1 MADNSKLTDEEL
13 LEIREQFSQLDTSGN
28 GYIDLK
34 ELKDAL
40 DGVGYKIPQW
50 KVRCMID
57 EYNDNGRKTG
67 RAVNGSMNGD
77 MRKNGIS
84 LTEFEELCANL
95 KAQQVSST
103 FKQAVSKKENLEHL
117 GGMSEAS
124 SDGTTHSVRLEEQ
137 MAFSGWINSNLEHDP
152 DLKHLLPID
161 PEGKQLYEK
170 LKDGLILCKVI
181 NHSCPDTID
190 ERAINK
196 KNLTLYTK
204 HENLTLALV
213 SSQAIGCN
221 IVNIDAHDLAKG
233 KPHLVLGLLWQII
246 RIGLFNQITL
256 EHCPGLT
263 ELLND
268 QERIEDLL
276 ALSPEAIL
284 LRWVNHQL
292 QSAGV
297 TRRCTNF
304 QQDVSDSE
312 IYSYLLKQI
321 APDDAGVTLDALRET
336 DLVRRAEVMLQQAAK
351 LRCRAFVTPAD
362 VVGGVYKLNLAF
374 VANLFNQHPGLQRA
388 DTGDDT
394 YHQLDETREEK
405 TYRNWMNSMGVAP
418 HVNWLYSDL
427 TDGLVIFQLYDIIKP
442 GIVNWKK
449 VHRQFSK
456 LRKFMER
463 LENCNYAVEL
473 GRQLGFSLVG
483 IAGADINE
491 GNATLTLAL
500 IWQLMR
506 AYTLSV
512 LTRLANTGNPIIEK
526 EIVQWVNNKLQAAGK
541 TSSIKSFQDEALAD
555 GKVVLDLIDSIKP
568 GAINYDLVLHGG
580 TQEENLANAKYAV
593 SMARRCGARVYAL
606 PEDITERKPKMIM
619 TVFACLM
626 ALDYIPTMDAPTHAL
641 DGTAVQVVDHSGY
654 DAPITVDGEET
665 PYVHDNLVQSELEST
680 VLVHDLDQSTQAVSV
695 EDSLGQTELESPLL
709 VQDLDQNALAA
720 PEFVKSELQSPVFVN
735 DNYVFE
741 VNEQTNENNDPNS
754 VSEVNVVEK
763 PALPPKPENL
773 ARSTSVTV
781 KED

>member
-1 MADNSKLTDEEL
+1 MADPSKLTDEERG
-13 LEIREQFSQLDTSGN
+13 EIREQFTQLDTNES

-40 DGVGYKIPQW
+40 DSVGYKIPQW
-50 KVRCMID
+50 KIRCMI
-57 EYNDNGRKTG
+57 EEFDNTTKRGRG
-67 RAVNGSMNGD
+67 VNGNMNGD
-77 MRKNGIS
+77 TRKNGIS
-84 LTEFEELCANL
+84 LNEFEELCAQL
-95 KAQQVSST
+95 KAQQIAHT

-137 MAFSGWINSNLEHDP
+137 MAFSGWINSNLEKDP
-152 DLKHLLPID
+152 DLRHLLPID

-268 QERIEDLL
+268 EERIEDLL
-276 ALSPEAIL
+276 RLSPEAIL

-292 QSAGV
+292 ERAGV

-321 APDDAGVTLDALRET
+321 APNDAGVNLEALREH
-336 DLVRRAEVMLQQAAK
+336 DQLRRAELMLQQAAK

-374 VANLFNQHPGLQRA
+374 VANLFNQHPGLER
-388 DTGDDT
+388 TGDAEE
-394 YHQLDETREEK
+394 YQQIEETREEK

-427 TDGLVIFQLYDIIKP
+427 TDALVIFQLYDIIKP

-512 LTRLANTGNPIIEK
+512 LTRLANTGSPIIEK
-526 EIVQWVNNKLQAAGK
+526 EIVQWVNNKLQSAGK
-541 TSSIKSFQDEALAD
+541 TSSIKSFQDEVLAD
-555 GKVVLDLIDSIKP
+555 GKVVIDLIDAIKP
-568 GAINYDLVLHGG
+568 GTINYDLVLNGG
-580 TQEENLANAKYAV
+580 TLEENLANAKYAI

-626 ALDYIPTMDAPTHAL
+626 ALDYIPNMDVPVANN
-641 DGTAVQVVDHSGY
+641 VDNSGM
-654 DAPITVDGEET
+654 
-665 PYVHDNLVQSELEST
+665 
-680 VLVHDLDQSTQAVSV
+680 
-695 EDSLGQTELESPLL
+695 
-709 VQDLDQNALAA
+709 
-720 PEFVKSELQSPVFVN
+720 
-735 DNYVFE
+735 
-741 VNEQTNENNDPNS
+741 
-754 VSEVNVVEK
+754 SEVAIDNNIVDDMFGGIDDGPSGISEENFDEYEVVTEK
-763 PALPPKPENL
+763 PQPPPRPANL
-773 ARSTSVTV
+773 GRAS
-781 KED
+781 

>member
-13 LEIREQFSQLDTSGN
+13 SEIREQFAQLDTSGN

-40 DGVGYKIPQW
+40 DSVGYKIPQW
-50 KVRCMID
+50 KVRCMIE
-57 EYNDNGRKTG
+57 EYYDNGAKSG
-67 RAVNGSMNGD
+67 RGVNGSMNGD
-77 MRKNGIS
+77 AKKNGIS
-84 LTEFEELCANL
+84 LAEFEELCANL

-161 PEGKQLYEK
+161 PEGKRLYEK

-292 QSAGV
+292 QAAGV

-304 QQDVSDSE
+304 QQDVADSE
-312 IYSYLLKQI
+312 VYSYLLKQI

-336 DLVRRAEVMLQQAAK
+336 DLLRRAEVMLQQAAK

-374 VANLFNQHPGLQRA
+374 VANLFNQHPGLQRNDNNEA
-388 DTGDDT
+388 
-394 YHQLDETREEK
+394 YHPLDETREEK

-456 LRKFMER
+456 LTRFMER
-463 LENCNYAVEL
+463 LENCNYVVEL
-473 GRQLGFSLVG
+473 GKALGFSLVG

-541 TSSIKSFQDEALAD
+541 TSSIKTFQDEALAD
-555 GKVVLDLIDSIKP
+555 AKIVLDLIDAIKP
-568 GAINYDLVLHGG
+568 GTINYDLVLHGG
-580 TQEENLANAKYAV
+580 TVEDNLANAKYAI

-626 ALDYIPTMDAPTHAL
+626 ALDYIPAMDAPAMS
-641 DGTAVQVVDHSGY
+641 DQSVIQVVDN
-654 DAPITVDGEET
+654 E
-665 PYVHDNLVQSELEST
+665 VHF
-680 VLVHDLDQSTQAVSV
+680 V
-695 EDSLGQTELESPLL
+695 EVADDVTR
-709 VQDLDQNALAA
+709 N
-720 PEFVKSELQSPVFVN
+720 
-735 DNYVFE
+735 
-741 VNEQTNENNDPNS
+741 
-754 VSEVNVVEK
+754 EK
-763 PALPPKPENL
+763 PALPPKPDNL
-773 ARSTSVTV
+773 VPLIHSVSTTN
-781 KED
+781 E

>member
-1 MADNSKLTDEEL
+1 MADNSKLTEEEL
-13 LEIREQFSQLDTSGN
+13 LEIKEQFTQLDTSGN

-40 DGVGYKIPQW
+40 DSVGYKIPQW
-50 KVRCMID
+50 KVRCMIE
-57 EYNDNGRKTG
+57 EYYDNGNKHG
-67 RAVNGSMNGD
+67 RGVNGSVNGD
-77 MRKNGIS
+77 ARKNGIS
-84 LTEFEELCANL
+84 LNEFEELCANL
-95 KAQQVSST
+95 KAQQVAST

-336 DLVRRAEVMLQQAAK
+336 DLLRRAEVMLQQAAK

-374 VANLFNQHPGLQRA
+374 VANLFNQHPGLQRTDNA
-388 DTGDDT
+388 EE

-418 HVNWLYSDL
+418 HINWLYSDL

-526 EIVQWVNNKLQAAGK
+526 EIVQWVNNKLQGAGK
-541 TSSIKSFQDEALAD
+541 TSSIRSFQDEVLAD
-555 GKVVLDLIDSIKP
+555 GKVVIDLIDAIKP
-568 GAINYDLVLHGG
+568 GSINYDLVLPGG
-580 TQEENLANAKYAV
+580 NEEENLANAKYAI

-626 ALDYIPTMDAPTHAL
+626 ALDYIPTMDAPVKPSEMEPVTAL
-641 DGTAVQVVDHSGY
+641 EGALESIEVVEHVEVHTEEYYEESGY
-654 DAPITVDGEET
+654 
-665 PYVHDNLVQSELEST
+665 
-680 VLVHDLDQSTQAVSV
+680 
-695 EDSLGQTELESPLL
+695 ESP
-709 VQDLDQNALAA
+709 AI
-720 PEFVKSELQSPVFVN
+720 
-735 DNYVFE
+735 
-741 VNEQTNENNDPNS
+741 
-754 VSEVNVVEK
+754 EK
-763 PALPPKPENL
+763 PVPPPKPDNL
-773 ARSTSVTV
+773 SPLPRSISVNSNN
-781 KED
+781 